1 MLIQVENLN
10 KTFVSRKRKAGLWGS
25 IVGLFS
31 GKKEYI
37 HAVKDISFSIGRGE
51 LVGYLGPNGAGKST
65 TIKMLTGILRASSGL
80 IRIDGLDPEKHRKEI
95 TRKLGVVFGQKT
107 QLWWDLPVEES
118 YDLLRTI
125 YRIPQKE
132 FRDRMDYFIDLLKM
146 EDFLGQQTRK
156 LSLGQRM
163 RADLAASLL
172 HNPPILFLDEP
183 TIGLDI
189 ITKDVVRKTIKQLN
203 QEQKIT
209 VVLTTHDMEDIEY
222 LATRLILLDRG
233 QVQYDGQLNDFIA
246 NYQKEKI
253 VSLHLE
259 QETDVRSLQSKGFE
273 LASPSNGQFLEVRLK
288 VDESVSGLIGALS
301 EQGARIQEITVGKQ
315 DLTETLKKIYAGK
328 NLEL

>member
-1 MLIQVENLN
+1 MLIQVDHLN
-10 KTFVSRKRKAGLWGS
+10 KSFVSRKRKAGILGS
-25 IVGLFS
+25 IAGLFS
-31 GKKEYI
+31 GRKEYI
-37 HAVKDISFSIGRGE
+37 HAVKDISFNIGRGE

-80 IRIDGLDPEKHRKEI
+80 IRIDGLNPEKHRKEI
-95 TRKLGVVFGQKT
+95 ARKLGVVFGQKT

-125 YRIPQKE
+125 YKIPKQRFK
-132 FRDRMDYFIDLLKM
+132 DRLDYFVDLLKM
-146 EDFLGQQTRK
+146 EDFLSQQTRK

-172 HNPPILFLDEP
+172 HDPPILFLDEP

-203 QEQKIT
+203 QEQQIT

-222 LATRLILLDRG
+222 LASRLILLDRG
-233 QVQYDGQLNDFIA
+233 QVQYDGQLRDFIA
-246 NYQKEKI
+246 NYQKEKV
-253 VSLHLE
+253 VSIHLE
-259 QETDVRSLQSKGFE
+259 KETDVTFLRDQGFALVSE
-273 LASPSNGQFLEVRLK
+273 PAGQFLEVRLQ
-288 VDESVSGLIGALS
+288 VEESVSKLIEALNAKGAK
-301 EQGARIQEITVGKQ
+301 IQEITVGRQ

>member
-1 MLIQVENLN
+1 
-10 KTFVSRKRKAGLWGS
+10 
-25 IVGLFS
+25 
-31 GKKEYI
+31 
-37 HAVKDISFSIGRGE
+37 
-51 LVGYLGPNGAGKST
+51 LGPNGAGKST
-65 TIKMLTGILRASSGL
+65 TIKMLTGILRPSSGL
-80 IRIDGLDPEKHRKEI
+80 IRIDGLNPEKSRKEI
-95 TRKLGVVFGQKT
+95 ARKLGVVFGQKT
-107 QLWWDLPVEES
+107 QLWWDLPVGES

-125 YRIPQKE
+125 YKIPRQK
-132 FRDRMDYFIDLLKM
+132 FRQRLDYFVDLLKM
-146 EDFLGQQTRK
+146 EDFLSQQTRK

-172 HNPPILFLDEP
+172 HDPPILFLDEP

-203 QEQKIT
+203 QEQQIT

-222 LATRLILLDRG
+222 LASRLILLDRG
-233 QVQYDGQLNDFIA
+233 QVQYDGQLKDFIA

-259 QETDVRSLQSKGFE
+259 EETNTGFLE
-273 LASPSNGQFLEVRLK
+273 EQGFHLLKVDGQFLEVRLRME
-288 VDESVSGLIGALS
+288 ESVSKLIEALNRK
-301 EQGARIQEITVGKQ
+301 GARIQEITVGKQ